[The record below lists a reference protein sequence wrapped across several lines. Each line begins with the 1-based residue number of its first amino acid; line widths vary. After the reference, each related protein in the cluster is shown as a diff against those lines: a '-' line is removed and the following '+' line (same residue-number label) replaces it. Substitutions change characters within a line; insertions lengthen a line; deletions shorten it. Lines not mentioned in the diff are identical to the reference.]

1 MAKNGGFGGRILGYL
16 VYIIVGIVIIAIFS
30 GGQNWLHQHNGF
42 LRQGDAPSLNEMRAR
57 GEDFPEGQF
66 VSLEVKGV
74 LGNYATNTSSTET
87 HGAKFQT
94 GMDYYYL
101 VVLDDLTVMTVIA
114 SDEEDIR
121 QLDALV
127 EAVSNY
133 DSDISPFA
141 DPEFP
146 SYTITGKVEE
156 LTNKDILRYF
166 DEALAYGGL
175 NDAYLTITHYAVNA
189 SAVRTDRVL
198 LCIVLPIAALI
209 LIAILIHRRNKRIR
223 DEEARYQREAAEQAG
238 GGL

>member
-1 MAKNGGFGGRILGYL
+1 MAKNGGFGGRILGLL

-74 LGNYATNTSSTET
+74 LGSYATNTSSTET

-101 VVLDDLTVMTVIA
+101 VLLDDFTLMTVIA
-114 SDEEDIR
+114 CDQEDIR

-127 EAVSNY
+127 EAVNDYSGNTL
-133 DSDISPFA
+133 FT
-141 DPEFP
+141 DPSFP
-146 SYTITGKVEE
+146 SYTITGKVQE
-156 LTNKDILRYF
+156 LTNKDVLRYF
-166 DEALAYGGL
+166 NEALGYAGL
-175 NDAYLTITHYAVNA
+175 NNAYFTVTHYAVNA
-189 SAVRTDRVL
+189 SDVRTDRVL
-198 LCIVLPIAALI
+198 LYIVLPIAALI

-223 DEEARYQREAAEQAG
+223 DEEARYQRESAEQAG